1 MRKFRVIAMVL
12 TLGTA
17 LMSGGSMLAGDRY
30 TDRQDIRRDDAAI
43 SRLRANIA
51 RDRRRLDE
59 DIRTGRRREAAR
71 DADDL
76 ARDER
81 MLNARLH
88 DIRLDRNDYWRDSYR
103 GRY

>member
-1 MRKFRVIAMVL
+1 MRKFRVITMVL

-17 LMSGGSMLAGDRY
+17 LMCGGSMLAGDRY
-30 TDRQDIRRDDAAI
+30 SDRQDIRRDDAAI
-43 SRLRANIA
+43 GRLRFEIA

-59 DIRTGRRREAAR
+59 DIRAGRRREAAR
-71 DADDL
+71 DADIL

-88 DIRLDRNDYWRDSYR
+88 DVRHDRNDYWRDSYR
-103 GRY
+103 GR